1 MPTTKRPID
10 KVRASRDGHEY
21 HEAWTARHA
30 MRILLPNSNLIG
42 IAIEG
47 LEPGDQRTASDA
59 TIEIADL
66 VFYYG
71 RRVSFK
77 GASKVCIAQF
87 KYSIRDR
94 SNPFRAADAKKTIE
108 KFGKAF
114 RSLRRKYG
122 APLVRKKVTFE
133 LHTNR
138 PVYGPL
144 VEAFDALATGKP
156 VSEEVKKQA
165 DQLQSACGLTGAALS
180 EFTGKCNIQSLN
192 DTLRES
198 KAELSR
204 TIVDW
209 FGNGN
214 DAVARAS
221 LGDLKQMIRDKA
233 GFVGT
238 DRNIIEHTDILA
250 ALGLSESSDLLP
262 CPEALADVGDI
273 VKREQLSEAVSLV
286 AKLDKPLMV
295 HAAGGTGKT
304 VFLDSICR
312 SLSNDHE
319 TVFFDCFGGGD
330 YRAPGD
336 ARHHPRRGLIH
347 IANTLACRGLCDPII
362 PGNDDIDSLINTFRR
377 RIEQSVAT
385 LASSDTKKSLVL
397 FIDAIDNAAIH
408 AKDKREDSFP
418 VLLVEHLN
426 ANPVPGFKVVL
437 SSRTE
442 RIPISHIPYVD
453 FALRSFSLDET
464 KCYLQARIP
473 DVRESEIRVA
483 QARSQ
488 GNPRILQYMLDT
500 ERGLLDESEIDKR
513 IALNDLIQGRIDSAM
528 DEARQRGSKTEEI
541 NAFLAGLAVLPP
553 PVPLDE
559 YAQAHSM
566 AISAIESFASDLSPL
581 LERTKHGLI
590 FRDEPTED
598 LVRERYGSLKTPLR
612 LLANNLLKMQAQSV
626 YAARSLPDLLLL
638 LGDARKLFRL
648 AFDLTSPNE
657 VTGSVGKR
665 NIRLSRLKAAIRH
678 AALEKKYDQL
688 VELTVEMSTVAAV
701 DRRGTDYILDFPD
714 LVIAAQDTDAT
725 RRLFEAR
732 TGWQGTRHAR
742 LAIANTLSGDH
753 DEALRHTLATE
764 DWVRHYYKQDR
775 DDRIHEEGPKSID
788 NASVTFYL
796 LGQKRFEDAANTLD
810 RWYDWHTYTICEHV
824 FGFVSH
830 PQSNIEYSDVKG
842 FLDVLSSKIGAL
854 TAALAYLDLK
864 PLEQKALLSKIAKAA
879 RDTEK
884 IEVPG
889 YGSRDTGEIIDG
901 FRKAAAIA
909 LALQDR
915 RSAKAIGKL
924 LPADRPGLWSFRDH
938 YLDQHVFPFIFGVA
952 LNAAIKDVEV
962 HEKDLMPSELRDA
975 ASGIKNSL
983 ADKEF
988 RQELDKRLIKRMRT
1002 GKQDQENEKKPGSIS
1017 YEEKQNAERFLNS
1030 SFEPLL
1036 DLTRKL
1042 STTLRMPKG
1051 RADKAFKN
1059 LIASWVE
1066 ARRERDYYRPGRLS
1080 PFFQLLGLQLI
1091 QFMLWAR
1098 DDLKAASIKTYL
1110 KQLHEQE
1117 IVSPSTLIELVSIF
1131 SRRPRLQ
1138 EFAGQEAIRCL
1149 SLIESENEV
1158 DYRASHYARL
1168 ARAILPAS
1176 TEESS
1181 EYFRTGLEQMD
1192 AIGSG
1197 DYQYTN
1203 HLFILA
1209 ASVKGAELKEADFHT
1224 LSNIA
1229 ELNLTDEPEKFPWY
1243 AFGQGMSR
1251 VSGCRGLAKL
1261 SRWDDRDKVTLD
1273 CTLMPYLTALIDD
1286 EKIDPEDAVALNWL
1300 ADPAGSWSCNTETFA
1315 KALAGKNSENSKQLV
1330 TELVQQYEANNPGLS
1345 TESTVKALAKISK
1358 SVLGPRSK
1366 IASRLNSLYPH
1377 FGRVI
1382 NTRNEHANYRSSH
1395 DFKLRRDADKREA
1408 KSKRVLTGIAN
1419 SALWGD
1425 CESLSSALAALS
1437 DSESAYRVKDDFF
1450 DKLRVKVGYG
1460 ERAAYI
1466 RTISG
1471 SEHLNLYWKLDELKK
1486 CNELWSASSS
1496 AFKSVYRELANALI
1510 FQHLDDLISN
1520 DNLSTHHLTDISKLS
1535 GLPLAELVLEI
1546 VKLFS
1551 EPESSVGAPVWLDFA
1566 HLICEQ
1572 AGEGKGQ
1579 AALTRLL
1586 RSDAAKLSGSVLDGQ
1601 WKSGLY
1607 PKDKQV
1613 QIFAGLVWR
1622 QLGSPRASDRWRA
1635 AHCIR
1640 SFARFGKWQVI
1651 DAILAQLKDQGAGPF
1666 QAPELSFYYLHAKLW
1681 LLIAIAR
1688 ISKEHPAEV
1697 SRYKS
1702 KLDRVL
1708 DDSDVGHVLIR
1719 HFAAKALITCIEA
1732 GEISVR
1738 AKRESELRNVDQS
1751 PFPLLVKKLK
1761 KYTGDYHESRP
1772 KSAPKRAHEFSL
1784 EYDFNKGDVHYLSNV
1799 FGQPHWLVVDLISDV
1814 VHDIDDDAESMY
1826 DSGGR
1831 DGAPHSKRGLSSAY
1845 HSYGEQLAWHGMMI
1859 AAGELQKTKPATQD
1873 LWYDDPWKD
1882 WFSRYLLTRD
1892 DGYWISDALN
1902 QAPHEVTS
1910 ILMERKKDGLGLTG
1924 DKGKIL
1930 GLARLENGIDKSVV
1944 VAGRWFSAD
1953 HIRVQISSAL
1963 VRPREAKAII
1973 KNLLAEDPISVW
1985 LPSYNVDDDGKDYI
1999 SSEKENC
2006 LPWITTSGCEPRLDG
2021 DDPIASAAVLHKPR
2035 IATDIADSLGLRCR
2049 DPFGCSWTAKG
2060 GLKADSEAWAYSKS
2074 REGGSGDGHR
2084 LVINN
2089 VLLEHLLVRNSL
2101 DLLLLVNLQ
2110 KYESGFGYESGKYW
2124 NTVAVVWIKKSLKFE
2139 YYKGAINHLWT
2150 PHY

>member
-1 MPTTKRPID
+1 MLKTKRPID
-10 KVRASRDGHEY
+10 KVRASKDGHEY
-21 HEAWTARHA
+21 HEAWAARHA

-47 LEPGDQRTASDA
+47 LEPGDQKTASEE

-66 VFYYG
+66 TFYYG
-71 RRVSFK
+71 RRASFK
-77 GASKVCIAQF
+77 GANKVCIAQF

-114 RSLRRKYG
+114 RSLRHKHG
-122 APLVRKKVTFE
+122 APIVRKKVTFE

-138 PVYGPL
+138 PVFGPL
-144 VEAFDALATGKP
+144 VGALDALATGKA
-156 VSEEVKKQA
+156 VSGEVKKQA
-165 DQLQSACGLTGAALS
+165 DQIISACGLAGAALS
-180 EFTGKCNIQSLN
+180 EFAGKFNIQSLN

-209 FGNGN
+209 FGNGS

-233 GFVGT
+233 GFAGT
-238 DRNIIEHTDILA
+238 DRNIVEHTDTLA
-250 ALGLSESSDLLP
+250 ALGLSDSSDLLP

-273 VKREQLSEAVSLV
+273 VEREQLDEAVSLV
-286 AKLDKPLMV
+286 ANLDKPLMV

-304 VFLDSICR
+304 VFMDSICR

-362 PGNDDIDSLINTFRR
+362 PGSDDIDSLINTFRR

-385 LASSDTKKSLVL
+385 LASSDRKRSLVL

-408 AKDKREDSFP
+408 AKDKREHSFP

-426 ANPVPGFKVVL
+426 AKPVPGFKVVL

-442 RIPISHIPYVD
+442 RIPIFHIPFVD
-453 FALRSFSLDET
+453 FALRNFSLDET

-500 ERGLLDESEIDKR
+500 ERGLLDDSEIDKR
-513 IALNDLIQGRIDSAM
+513 IALNDLIQGRIDSAL
-528 DEARQRGSKTEEI
+528 DEARQRGSKTEQI

-559 YAQAHSM
+559 YAQAHGM

-598 LVRERYGSLKTPLR
+598 LVRERYGSLKKPLR
-612 LLANNLLKMQAQSV
+612 LLAKNLLKMQAQSV

-638 LGDARKLFRL
+638 LGDDRKLFRL
-648 AFDLTSPNE
+648 AFDLTFPKE

-665 NIRLSRLKAAIRH
+665 NIRLSRLKAAMRH
-678 AALEKKYDQL
+678 AAIEKNYDQL

-742 LAIANTLSGDH
+742 LAIANTLSGDY

-775 DDRIHEEGPKSID
+775 DDRTHGEGPKSID

-796 LGQKRFEDAANTLD
+796 LSQKRFEDAANTLD
-810 RWYDWHTYTICEHV
+810 RWYDWYTYIICKHV
-824 FGFVSH
+824 FGFVYH

-864 PLEQKALLSKIAKAA
+864 PLEKKALLSKVSKAA
-879 RDTEK
+879 RDADK
-884 IEVPG
+884 IEVSG
-889 YGSRDTGEIIDG
+889 YVSSYAGEIING
-901 FRKAAAIA
+901 YRKAAAIA

-924 LPADRPGLWSFRDH
+924 LPTDRADLWSFRDH
-938 YLDQHVFPFIFGVA
+938 YSDQFVFPFIFGIA
-952 LNAAIKDVEV
+952 LNAAVEDTEV

-983 ADKEF
+983 SGKDF
-988 RQELDKRLIKRMRT
+988 RQELDKRLAKRMRT
-1002 GKQDQENEKKPGSIS
+1002 GKQDQGNDKRRRSIS
-1017 YEEKQNAERFLNS
+1017 YEEKQNADRFLNYR
-1030 SFEPLL
+1030 FEPLL

-1042 STTLRMPKG
+1042 STVLRMPKG
-1051 RADKAFKN
+1051 RSDKAFKE
-1059 LIASWVE
+1059 LVESWVE
-1066 ARRERDYYRPGRLS
+1066 ARRARDYYLPGRLS

-1091 QFMLWAR
+1091 QFALWAR
-1098 DDLKAASIKTYL
+1098 DDLKPASVKIFL
-1110 KQLHEQE
+1110 NQLHDQE
-1117 IVSPSTLIELVSIF
+1117 IVYPSTLIELVSIF
-1131 SRRPRLQ
+1131 SKKARLQ
-1138 EFAGQEAIRCL
+1138 EFAGQEAIRCA
-1149 SLIESENEV
+1149 SLIESDNEV
-1158 DYRASHYARL
+1158 DYRASLYARL
-1168 ARAILPAS
+1168 AQAILPAS
-1176 TEESS
+1176 AAESS

-1203 HLFILA
+1203 HLFNLA

-1243 AFGQGMSR
+1243 AFGRGMSR

-1261 SRWDDRDKVTLD
+1261 SRWNDRDKVTLD
-1273 CTLMPYLTALIDD
+1273 YTLMPYLTALVDD
-1286 EKIDPEDAVALNWL
+1286 DKIDPGDAVALNWL
-1300 ADPAGSWSCNTETFA
+1300 ADPAEYWSCNTETFA
-1315 KALAGKNSENSKQLV
+1315 KILVGRNSENNEQLV
-1330 TELVQQYEANNPGLS
+1330 TELVEQFEANNPGLS
-1345 TESTVKALAKISK
+1345 AESTVKALAEISK
-1358 SVLGPRSK
+1358 SILGPRSK

-1377 FGRVI
+1377 FGPII
-1382 NTRNEHANYRSSH
+1382 NTINQHANFRSSG
-1395 DFKLRRDADKREA
+1395 DLELRRDADRREA
-1408 KSKRVLTGIAN
+1408 KSKRVLTRIAN
-1419 SALWGD
+1419 STRPGD
-1425 CESLSSALAALS
+1425 CESLSSALAALR

-1450 DKLRVKVGYG
+1450 DKLRVNVGYG
-1460 ERAAYI
+1460 ERASYI
-1466 RTISG
+1466 RNISG

-1486 CNELWSASSS
+1486 CNELWSASSN
-1496 AFKSVYRELANALI
+1496 ALKSVFRELANALI

-1520 DNLSTHHLTDISKLS
+1520 DNLSTYHLLDISKLS
-1535 GLPLAELVLEI
+1535 GLPLAELILEI

-1551 EPESSVGAPVWLDFA
+1551 EPESSVGAPIWLDFA
-1566 HLICEQ
+1566 HIFCER
-1572 AGEGKGQ
+1572 AAEGKGQ

-1586 RSDAAKLSGSVLDGQ
+1586 RSDAAKLSRSVLDGE
-1601 WKSGLY
+1601 WRSGLY
-1607 PKDKQV
+1607 PNDKKEK
-1613 QIFAGLVWR
+1613 IFAGLAWR
-1622 QLGSPRASDRWRA
+1622 QLASPRASERWRS

-1640 SFARFGKWQVI
+1640 SLARFGKWKVI
-1651 DAILAQLKDQGAGPF
+1651 DAIMEQLEDQDAGPF
-1666 QAPELSFYYLHAKLW
+1666 QAPELKFYYLHAKLW

-1688 ISKEHPAEV
+1688 ISKEHAAEV
-1697 SRYKS
+1697 SRYRS
-1702 KLDRVL
+1702 KLERVL
-1708 DDSDVGHVLIR
+1708 DHSGVRHVLIR

-1732 GEISVR
+1732 GEISVS
-1738 AKRESELRNVDQS
+1738 AKRESELRNIDQS
-1751 PFPLLVKKLK
+1751 PFPLIEKKLK
-1761 KYTGDYHESRP
+1761 KYTGDYHERRP
-1772 KSAPKRAHEFSL
+1772 ESEPKRAHEFSL

-1799 FGQPHWLVVDLISDV
+1799 FGQPHWLVVDLISDI
-1814 VHDIDDDAESMY
+1814 VHDIDEDAESMY
-1826 DSGGR
+1826 SSGGR
-1831 DGAPHSKRGLSSAY
+1831 EGAARSRRGLSSTY

-1859 AAGELQKTKPATQD
+1859 AAGELQRTKPATQD
-1873 LWYDDPWKD
+1873 WWYDDPWRD
-1882 WFSRYLLTRD
+1882 WLSRYLLTRA
-1892 DGYWISDALN
+1892 DGFWISDALN
-1902 QAPHEVTS
+1902 RAPHEVTS
-1910 ILMERKKDGLGLTG
+1910 ILMEREKEGLRLTG

-1930 GLARLENGIDKSVV
+1930 RLAGLGNGIDNSVV
-1944 VAGRWFSAD
+1944 VAGSWFSAD
-1953 HIRVQISSAL
+1953 HVRVQISSAL
-1963 VRPREAKAII
+1963 VHPRESKVII
-1973 KNLLAEDPISVW
+1973 KKLLEEDPMSVW
-1985 LPSYNVDDDGKDYI
+1985 LPSYNLDDDGKDYMI
-1999 SSEKENC
+1999 SEKESC
-2006 LPWITTSGCEPRLDG
+2006 LPWITMSEREPRLDG

-2035 IATDIADSLGLRCR
+2035 IATDIADNLGLRCR
-2049 DPFGCSWTAKG
+2049 DPFGCIWTAKG
-2060 GLKADSEAWAYSKS
+2060 GLKAGSEAWAYSKS
-2074 REGGSGDGHR
+2074 IEGGCDDGHR
-2084 LVINN
+2084 LVINKT
-2089 VLLEHLLVRNSL
+2089 LLEELLVRNSS
-2101 DLLLLVNLQ
+2101 DLLLLIDLQ
-2110 KYESGFGYESGKYW
+2110 KYERGFRYESGKYW
-2124 NTVAVVWIKKSLKFE
+2124 NTVAVIRIKKSLKFE
-2139 YYKGAINHLWT
+2139 YHKGAINHVWT
-2150 PHY
+2150 PRY

>member
-1 MPTTKRPID
+1 MSKTKRPID

-21 HEAWTARHA
+21 HEAWAARHA
-30 MRILLPNSNLIG
+30 MRILLPNSDLVG

-47 LEPGDQRTASDA
+47 LEPGDQRSASEE

-66 VFYYG
+66 AFYYG
-71 RRVSFK
+71 RRASFN
-77 GASKVCIAQF
+77 GARKVCIAQF

-114 RSLRRKYG
+114 RSLRGKYG
-122 APLVRKKVTFE
+122 APLVRKKVAFE

-138 PVYGPL
+138 PIYSPL
-144 VEAFDALATGKP
+144 VEALDALATGTA
-156 VSEEVKKQA
+156 VSGEVKKQA
-165 DQLQSACGLTGAALS
+165 DQLKLACGLTGTALS
-180 EFTGKCNIQSLN
+180 EFAGKCSIQSLN

-198 KAELSR
+198 KAQLSS

-209 FGNGN
+209 FGNGS
-214 DAVARAS
+214 DAIARAS

-233 GFVGT
+233 GFAGT

-250 ALGLSESSDLLP
+250 ALGLSDSSDLLP

-273 VKREQLSEAVSLV
+273 VEREQLGEAVSLV
-286 AKLDKPLMV
+286 ANLDKPLMV
-295 HAAGGTGKT
+295 RAAGGTGKT
-304 VFLDSICR
+304 VFLDSICK

-319 TVFFDCFGGGD
+319 TVFFDCFGGGN
-330 YRAPGD
+330 YRSPGD
-336 ARHHPRRGLIH
+336 ARHHPRRGFIH

-362 PGNDDIDSLINTFRR
+362 PGSDDIDSLINTFRR

-385 LASSDTKKSLVL
+385 LASSNSKKSLVL

-442 RIPISHIPYVD
+442 RIPISDNSYVD
-453 FALRSFSLDET
+453 FALRNFSLDET

-488 GNPRILQYMLDT
+488 GTPRILQYMLDT
-500 ERGLLDESEIDKR
+500 ERGLLDESEINKK
-513 IALNDLIQGRIDSAM
+513 IVLNDLIQGRIDSAL

-541 NAFLAGLAVLPP
+541 NSFLAGLAVLPP
-553 PVPLDE
+553 PVPLNE
-559 YAQAHSM
+559 YAQAHGM

-598 LVRERYGSLKTPLR
+598 LVRERYGCLKTPLR
-612 LLANNLLKMQAQSV
+612 FLAKNLLKMQAQSV

-638 LGDARKLFRL
+638 LGDARKLFTL
-648 AFDLTSPNE
+648 AFDQTFPKE

-678 AALEKKYDQL
+678 AALEKNYDQL

-753 DEALRHTLATE
+753 DEALRHILATE
-764 DWVRHYYKQDR
+764 DWVRHFHKQDR
-775 DDRIHEEGPKSID
+775 DDRPYGEGPKSID

-810 RWYDWHTYTICEHV
+810 RWYDWYTYKICEHV

-830 PQSNIEYSDVKG
+830 PQSNIEYCDVKG
-842 FLDVLSSKIGAL
+842 FLNVLSSKVGAL
-854 TAALAYLDLK
+854 TAALAHLDLK
-864 PLEQKALLSKIAKAA
+864 PLEQKALLSKISKAA
-879 RDTEK
+879 SDTDK
-884 IEVPG
+884 IDVPVH
-889 YGSRDTGEIIDG
+889 GSRDTGEIING
-901 FRKAAAIA
+901 FRKAASLA

-924 LPADRPGLWSFRDH
+924 LPTDRAGLWLFRDH
-938 YLDQHVFPFIFGVA
+938 YSEQYVFPFIFGVA
-952 LNAAIKDVEV
+952 LNAAIKDIEV

-983 ADKEF
+983 AGIDF
-988 RQELDKRLIKRMRT
+988 RQELEKRLAKRIRT
-1002 GKQDQENEKKPGSIS
+1002 GTQDQEKEKKPGSIS
-1017 YEEKQNAERFLNS
+1017 YEDNQHAERFLNYR
-1030 SFEPLL
+1030 FEPLL

-1042 STTLRMPKG
+1042 SIVLRKPKG
-1051 RADKAFKN
+1051 RADKAFKD
-1059 LIASWVE
+1059 LVKSWVE
-1066 ARRERDYYRPGRLS
+1066 TRKERDYYRAGRLS
-1080 PFFQLLGLQLI
+1080 PFFTLLGLQLI
-1091 QFMLWAR
+1091 QFTLWAR
-1098 DDLKAASIKTYL
+1098 DDLKAASVKTFL
-1110 KQLHEQE
+1110 NQLHDLE
-1117 IVSPSTLIELVSIF
+1117 IVSTSTLIELVSIF
-1131 SRRPRLQ
+1131 SKRSRLHD
-1138 EFAGQEAIRCL
+1138 FAGQEAIRCA
-1149 SLIESENEV
+1149 SLIGSENEI
-1158 DYRASHYARL
+1158 DYRASLYARL
-1168 ARAILPAS
+1168 GRAILPAS
-1176 TEESS
+1176 MEESA
-1181 EYFRTGLEQMD
+1181 EYFRAGLEQMD

-1273 CTLMPYLTALIDD
+1273 CTLRPYLTALVEDD
-1286 EKIDPEDAVALNWL
+1286 KVAPEDAVALNWL
-1300 ADPAGSWSCNTETFA
+1300 ADPADYWSCNTETFA
-1315 KALAGKNSENSKQLV
+1315 KALAGKNSENKKQLV
-1330 TELVQQYEANNPGLS
+1330 TELVEQFEANNPGLS
-1345 TESTVKALAKISK
+1345 TESTVKALAEISR
-1358 SVLGPRSK
+1358 SVLGTRSK
-1366 IASRLNSLYPH
+1366 IVSRLNSLYPH

-1382 NTRNEHANYRSSH
+1382 NTRNEHANYRSS
-1395 DFKLRRDADKREA
+1395 DDLKLRRAADKREA
-1408 KSKRVLTGIAN
+1408 KSQSVLTRVAN
-1419 SALWGD
+1419 STRPGD
-1425 CESLSSALAALS
+1425 YESLSSALAALS

-1460 ERAAYI
+1460 ERAAYV
-1466 RTISG
+1466 RNISG

-1486 CNELWSASSS
+1486 CNELWSVSSG
-1496 AFKSVYRELANALI
+1496 ALKSVYRQLANALI

-1520 DNLSTHHLTDISKLS
+1520 DSLSIYHLADISELS

-1586 RSDAAKLSGSVLDGQ
+1586 RSDAAKLSGSVLDGE
-1601 WKSGLY
+1601 WKNGLY
-1607 PKDKQV
+1607 PKNKQA

-1640 SFARFGKWQVI
+1640 SFARFGKWRVV
-1651 DAILAQLKDQGAGPF
+1651 DALLAQLENQDAGPF
-1666 QAPELSFYYLHAKLW
+1666 HAPELRFYYLHAKLW

-1688 ISKEHPAEV
+1688 ISKDHPAEV

-1708 DDSDVGHVLIR
+1708 DDSDVRHVLMR

-1732 GEISVR
+1732 REITVST
-1738 AKRESELRNVDQS
+1738 KRESELRSVDQS
-1751 PFPLLVKKLK
+1751 PYPLLEEKLK
-1761 KYTGDYHESRP
+1761 KYNGDYHENRP
-1772 KSAPKRAHEFSL
+1772 KAAPKRAYDFSL
-1784 EYDFNKGDVHYLSNV
+1784 EYDFNKEDVHYLSNV
-1799 FGQPHWLVVDLISDV
+1799 FGQPHWLVVDLISDI
-1814 VHDIDDDAESMY
+1814 VHDMDDDAKSMY
-1826 DSGGR
+1826 ASGGR
-1831 DGAPHSKRGLSSAY
+1831 DGAPRARRGLSSAY

-1859 AAGELQKTKPATQD
+1859 AAGQLQKTKPATQD
-1873 LWYDDPWKD
+1873 WWCDDPWND
-1882 WFSRYLLTRD
+1882 WLSRYLLTRD
-1892 DGYWISDALN
+1892 DGVWISDILN
-1902 QAPHEVTS
+1902 RAPPEVTS
-1910 ILMERKKDGLGLTG
+1910 ILMERGKDGLGLTG
-1924 DKGKIL
+1924 DKRKIL
-1930 GLARLENGIDKSVV
+1930 GLAGLDNGIDKSVV
-1944 VAGRWFSAD
+1944 VAGSWFSAD

-1963 VRPREAKAII
+1963 VRPREAKAVI
-1973 KNLLAEDPISVW
+1973 KSLQSDDPMCVW
-1985 LPSYNVDDDGKDYI
+1985 LPSCAEDDDGKGYI
-1999 SSEKENC
+1999 NSEKSNC
-2006 LPWITTSGCEPRLDG
+2006 LPWITMPGREPRLDG

-2035 IATDIADSLGLRCR
+2035 IAIGIADSLNLKSRG
-2049 DPFGCSWTAKG
+2049 PFGCSCTARG
-2060 GLKADSEAWAYSKS
+2060 RLKAESEAWAYSKS

-2084 LVINN
+2084 LVVNKA
-2089 VLLEHLLVRNSL
+2089 LLEKLLVRNNS
-2101 DLLLLVNLQ
+2101 DLILLINLQ
-2110 KYESGFGYESGKYW
+2110 KHESGYRYESGKYW
-2124 NTVAVVWIKKSLKFE
+2124 HTVAVVRIKKSLKIE
-2139 YYKGAINHLWT
+2139 YFKGVINHIWSSN
-2150 PHY
+2150 Y

>member
-1 MPTTKRPID
+1 MPKVKRPID

-21 HEAWTARHA
+21 HEAWAARHA
-30 MRILLPNSNLIG
+30 MRILLPNSDLIG

-47 LEPGDQRTASDA
+47 LEPGDQKAASEE

-71 RRVSFK
+71 RRTSFK

-94 SNPFRAADAKKTIE
+94 TNPFRAADAKKTIE
-108 KFGKAF
+108 KFGNAF
-114 RSLRRKYG
+114 CNLRRKYG
-122 APLVRKKVTFE
+122 SPLVRKKVTFE

-144 VEAFDALATGKP
+144 IDALDALAAGKA
-156 VSEEVKKQA
+156 VSGEVKKQA
-165 DQLQSACGLTGAALS
+165 DQLILACGLTGAALS
-180 EFTGKCNIQSLN
+180 EFAGKCNIQSLN

-209 FGNGN
+209 FGNGS
-214 DAVARAS
+214 DAIARAS

-233 GFVGT
+233 GFAGT

-250 ALGLSESSDLLP
+250 ALGLSDSSDLLP

-273 VKREQLSEAVSLV
+273 VEREQLAEALSLV

-304 VFLDSICR
+304 VFIDSIYR
-312 SLSNDHE
+312 SLSNEHE

-362 PGNDDIDSLINTFRR
+362 PGSDDIDSLINTFRR
-377 RIEQSVAT
+377 RIEQSVTT
-385 LASSDTKKSLVL
+385 LASSDSKKSLVL

-426 ANPVPGFKVVL
+426 ANPVHGFKLVL

-453 FALRSFSLDET
+453 FALRNFSLDET

-473 DVRESEIRVA
+473 YVRESEIRVA

-488 GNPRILQYMLDT
+488 GNPRVLQYMLDT
-500 ERGLLDESEIDKR
+500 ERGILDESEIDKR
-513 IALNDLIQGRIDSAM
+513 IALNDLIQERIDSAL
-528 DEARQRGSKTEEI
+528 DEARQRGSKTNEI
-541 NAFLAGLAVLPP
+541 KAFLAGLAVLPP
-553 PVPLDE
+553 PVPMDE
-559 YAQAHSM
+559 YAQANGM
-566 AISAIESFASDLSPL
+566 VTSAIESFASDLSPL

-590 FRDEPTED
+590 FRDEPTEN

-612 LLANNLLKMQAQSV
+612 LLAKNLLMMQAQSV

-638 LGDARKLFRL
+638 LGDARKLFSL
-648 AFDLTSPNE
+648 AFDQTFPKE
-657 VTGSVGKR
+657 VTGSVGQR

-678 AALEKKYDQL
+678 AAIEKNYDQL
-688 VELTVEMSTVAAV
+688 VEIAVEMSTVAAV
-701 DRRGTDYILDFPD
+701 DRRGVDYILDFPD

-732 TGWQGTRHAR
+732 TSWQGTRHAR

-753 DEALRHTLATE
+753 DEALRHILATE

-775 DDRIHEEGPKSID
+775 NDRIHGEGPKPID
-788 NASVTFYL
+788 NASVPFYL

-810 RWYDWHTYTICEHV
+810 QWYDWYTYVICKHV
-824 FGFVSH
+824 FGFVYH
-830 PQSNIEYSDVKG
+830 PQSNIEYPAVKG
-842 FLDVLSSKIGAL
+842 FLDVLSRKIGAL

-864 PLEQKALLSKIAKAA
+864 PLEQKALLSKIAKVASG
-879 RDTEK
+879 TEK

-889 YGSRDTGEIIDG
+889 HGSRNTGEIFNG
-901 FRKAAAIA
+901 FRKVAAIA

-915 RSAKAIGKL
+915 RSAKSVGKL
-924 LPADRPGLWSFRDH
+924 LPTDRPGLWSFRDH
-938 YLDQHVFPFIFGVA
+938 HSDQYVFPFIFDAA
-952 LNAAIKDVEV
+952 LNAAIHDAEV
-962 HEKDLMPSELRDA
+962 HEKDLMPSELREA
-975 ASGIKNSL
+975 SSGIKNSL
-983 ADKEF
+983 SGKNF
-988 RQELDKRLIKRMRT
+988 RQELDKRLAKRVRT
-1002 GKQDQENEKKPGSIS
+1002 GKQSEENEKKPGSIS
-1017 YEEKQNAERFLNS
+1017 HEEKQNAERFLNS
-1030 SFEPLL
+1030 HLEPLL

-1042 STTLRMPKG
+1042 STVLRMPKG
-1051 RADKAFKN
+1051 RADRAFKE
-1059 LIASWVE
+1059 LITSWVE

-1080 PFFQLLGLQLI
+1080 PFFQILGLQLI
-1091 QFMLWAR
+1091 QFALWAR
-1098 DDLKAASIKTYL
+1098 DDLSAASVENFLI
-1110 KQLHEQE
+1110 QLHDQE

-1138 EFAGQEAIRCL
+1138 VFAGQEALRCV

-1158 DYRASHYARL
+1158 DYRALLYAKL
-1168 ARAILPAS
+1168 SRAILPAS

-1251 VSGCRGLAKL
+1251 VSGCRGLAKI
-1261 SRWDDRDKVTLD
+1261 SRWDDRNKVALD
-1273 CTLMPYLTALIDD
+1273 CTLMPYLTALVDD
-1286 EKIDPEDAVALNWL
+1286 EKVDPADAVALNWL
-1300 ADPAGSWSCNTETFA
+1300 ANPAESWSCNTETFA
-1315 KALAGKNSENSKQLV
+1315 KVLIGKNSENSEQLV
-1330 TELVQQYEANNPGLS
+1330 TELVEQFEANNPGLS
-1345 TESTVKALAKISK
+1345 TESTVKALAEISK
-1358 SVLGPRSK
+1358 SVLGTSSN
-1366 IASRLNSLYPH
+1366 IVSRLISLYPH

-1382 NTRNEHANYRSSH
+1382 NTLNEYTNYRTS
-1395 DFKLRRDADKREA
+1395 DDLMLRRDADKREA
-1408 KSKRVLTGIAN
+1408 KRKSVLTRVAN
-1419 SALWGD
+1419 STRPGD
-1425 CESLSSALAALS
+1425 IESLSKALAALS
-1437 DSESAYRVKDDFF
+1437 DSESAYSVKDYFF
-1450 DKLRVKVGYG
+1450 DNLRVKVGYG

-1486 CNELWSASSS
+1486 CNELWSTSSS
-1496 AFKSVYRELANALI
+1496 ALKRVYRELTNALI
-1510 FQHLDDLISN
+1510 FQHLDDLILN
-1520 DNLSTHHLTDISKLS
+1520 DKLSIYHLANISKLS
-1535 GLPLAELVLEI
+1535 GLLLAELVLEI
-1546 VKLFS
+1546 VKLFA

-1566 HLICEQ
+1566 HLFCEQ

-1586 RSDAAKLSGSVLDGQ
+1586 RSDAAKLSGSVLDGE

-1607 PKDKQV
+1607 PKDKQA

-1640 SFARFGKWQVI
+1640 SFARFGKWQVV
-1651 DAILAQLKDQGAGPF
+1651 DALLAKLENRGAGPF
-1666 QAPELSFYYLHAKLW
+1666 QAPELKFYYLHAKLW

-1697 SRYKS
+1697 ARYKS
-1702 KLDRVL
+1702 KLDSVL
-1708 DDSDVGHVLIR
+1708 VDSDARHVLIR
-1719 HFAAKALITCIEA
+1719 HFAAKTVITCIEA
-1732 GEISVR
+1732 GELSVS
-1738 AKRESELRNVDQS
+1738 AKRESELRNIDQS
-1751 PFPLLVKKLK
+1751 PYPLLEKKIK
-1761 KYTGDYHESRP
+1761 SYTGDYHENRP
-1772 KSAPKRAHEFSL
+1772 KSAPKRAYDFSL
-1784 EYDFNKGDVHYLSNV
+1784 EYDFNKEDVHYLSNV
-1799 FGQPHWLVVDLISDV
+1799 FGQPHWLVVDLISDA
-1814 VHDIDDDAESMY
+1814 VHDIDDEAESMY
-1826 DSGGR
+1826 ASGGR
-1831 DGAPHSKRGLSSAY
+1831 DVAPASRRGLSSAY
-1845 HSYGEQLAWHGMMI
+1845 HSYGDQLAWHGMMI

-1873 LWYDDPWKD
+1873 WWYEDPWKD
-1882 WFSRYLLTRD
+1882 WLSRYLLTRD

-1902 QAPHEVTS
+1902 RAPHEATS
-1910 ILMERKKDGLGLTG
+1910 ILMERGKDGLGLTG

-1930 GLARLENGIDKSVV
+1930 GLAGLENEIDRSVV

-1963 VRPREAKAII
+1963 VRPREAKAVI
-1973 KNLLAEDPISVW
+1973 KNLLAEDPMCVW
-1985 LPSYNVDDDGKDYI
+1985 LPSYDVNDDGKDYI
-1999 SSEKENC
+1999 IGKKENC
-2006 LPWITTSGCEPRLDG
+2006 QPWITMADHEPRLDG
-2021 DDPIASAAVLHKPR
+2021 DDPIATDAVLHKPR
-2035 IATDIADSLGLRCR
+2035 IATDIADNLGLQCR
-2049 DPFGCSWTAKG
+2049 DPFGCSWTADG
-2060 GLKADSEAWAYSKS
+2060 GLKARSEAWAYSKS

-2084 LVINN
+2084 LVVSKALI
-2089 VLLEHLLVRNSL
+2089 EELLVRNSS
-2101 DLLLLVNLQ
+2101 DLILLIDLQ
-2110 KYESGFGYESGKYW
+2110 KYNSGFRNENGKYW
-2124 NTVAVVWIKKSLKFE
+2124 NTVAVVHIKQSLKIE
-2139 YYKGAINHLWT
+2139 YHKGAVNRLWD
-2150 PHY
+2150 PRY

>member
-1 MPTTKRPID
+1 
-10 KVRASRDGHEY
+10 
-21 HEAWTARHA
+21 

-47 LEPGDQRTASDA
+47 LEPGDQKTASEE

-71 RRVSFK
+71 RRASFK
-77 GASKVCIAQF
+77 SASEVCIAQF

-114 RSLRRKYG
+114 RSLRDKYG
-122 APLVRKKVTFE
+122 TPLVKKKVTFE

-138 PVYGPL
+138 PLYGPL
-144 VEAFDALATGKP
+144 VDALDALATGKA
-156 VSEEVKKQA
+156 VSGEVKKQA
-165 DQLQSACGLTGAALS
+165 DQLISACGLTGAALY
-180 EFTGKCNIQSLN
+180 EFAGKCNIQSLN

-198 KAELSR
+198 KAVLAR
-204 TIVDW
+204 TLVDW
-209 FGNGN
+209 FGNGS

-233 GFVGT
+233 GFAGT

-250 ALGLSESSDLLP
+250 ALGLSDSSDLLP

-273 VKREQLSEAVSLV
+273 VEREQLGEAVSLV

-304 VFLDSICR
+304 VFMDSVCR

-330 YRAPGD
+330 YRVPGD

-362 PGNDDIDSLINTFRR
+362 PGTDDIDSLVNTFRR

-385 LASSDTKKSLVL
+385 LASSVTKKSLVL

-418 VLLVEHLN
+418 VLLIEHLN

-453 FALRSFSLDET
+453 FALRKFSLDET

-473 DVRESEIRVA
+473 DVKESEIRVA

-500 ERGLLDESEIDKR
+500 ERGLLDESEIDKK
-513 IALNDLIQGRIDSAM
+513 IALNDLIQGRIDNALG
-528 DEARQRGSKTEEI
+528 EARQRGAKTEEI

-612 LLANNLLKMQAQSV
+612 LLAKNLLKMQAQSV

-638 LGDARKLFRL
+638 LGDARKLFTL
-648 AFDLTSPNE
+648 AFDLTFPQQ

-678 AALEKKYDQL
+678 AVVEKNYDQL

-732 TGWQGTRHAR
+732 TGWQGSRHAR

-753 DEALRHTLATE
+753 DEALRHVLATE
-764 DWVRHYYKQDR
+764 DWVRHYYRQDR
-775 DDRIHEEGPKSID
+775 DGRTHRMGPKSID
-788 NASVTFYL
+788 TASVTFYL
-796 LGQKRFEDAANTLD
+796 LSQRRFGDAANTLD
-810 RWYDWHTYTICEHV
+810 RWYDWYTYIICEHV
-824 FGFVSH
+824 FGFVYH
-830 PQSNIEYSDVKG
+830 PQSTIDYSDVKA

-854 TAALAYLDLK
+854 TAALTHLDLK
-864 PLEQKALLSKIAKAA
+864 PLEKKALLSKIAKAA
-879 RDTEK
+879 LDTDK
-884 IEVPG
+884 IKVPG
-889 YGSRDTGEIIDG
+889 HDSRDTGEIIDG

-909 LALQDR
+909 LTLQDR
-915 RSAKAIGKL
+915 RAAKAIGKL
-924 LPADRPGLWSFRDH
+924 LPTDRPGLWSFRDH
-938 YLDQHVFPFIFGVA
+938 YSDQYVFPFIFGIA
-952 LNAAIKDVEV
+952 LNAAIEDVEV
-962 HEKDLMPSELRDA
+962 HEKDLMPSELLDA

-983 ADKEF
+983 AGKDF
-988 RQELDKRLIKRMRT
+988 RQELDKRLTKRMRT

-1017 YEEKQNAERFLNS
+1017 YEEKQTAERFLNS
-1030 SFEPLL
+1030 RFEPLL

-1042 STTLRMPKG
+1042 STVLRMPKG
-1051 RADKAFKN
+1051 RADKSFKD
-1059 LIASWVE
+1059 LVESWVE
-1066 ARRERDYYRPGRLS
+1066 ARRERDYYRPGRSS

-1091 QFMLWAR
+1091 QFALWSR
-1098 DDLKAASIKTYL
+1098 DDLKAASVKVFL
-1110 KQLHEQE
+1110 DLLHDQE
-1117 IVSPSTLIELVSIF
+1117 IVSPSTMIELVSIF
-1131 SRRPRLQ
+1131 SRRTGLQ
-1138 EFAGQEAIRCL
+1138 EFAGQEAIRCA
-1149 SLIESENEV
+1149 SLIKSENEV
-1158 DYRASHYARL
+1158 DYRASLYARL

-1273 CTLMPYLTALIDD
+1273 CTLMPYLTALVDD

-1300 ADPAGSWSCNTETFA
+1300 ADPAESWSCNTETFA
-1315 KALAGKNSENSKQLV
+1315 KTLVGRNSENNEQLV
-1330 TELVQQYEANNPGLS
+1330 TELVEQFEANNPGLS
-1345 TESTVKALAKISK
+1345 SESTVKALAGISK
-1358 SVLGPRSK
+1358 SVLGTRSK
-1366 IASRLNSLYPH
+1366 IVSRLDSLYPH

-1382 NTRNEHANYRSSH
+1382 NKRNEHANYHRSSG
-1395 DFKLRRDADKREA
+1395 DLKLKRDADKREA
-1408 KSKRVLTGIAN
+1408 KSKRVLTRVAN
-1419 SALWGD
+1419 STRPGD
-1425 CESLSSALAALS
+1425 CESLSSALAVLRHC
-1437 DSESAYRVKDDFF
+1437 ESAYRVKDDFF

-1466 RTISG
+1466 RNISG

-1486 CNELWSASSS
+1486 CNELWTASSS
-1496 AFKSVYRELANALI
+1496 ALKSVYREFANSLI

-1520 DNLSTHHLTDISKLS
+1520 DNLSTYHLVDISKLS

-1551 EPESSVGAPVWLDFA
+1551 EPESSVEAPVWLDFA
-1566 HLICEQ
+1566 HVICEQ
-1572 AGEGKGQ
+1572 AGAGKGQ
-1579 AALTRLL
+1579 TALTRLL
-1586 RSDAAKLSGSVLDGQ
+1586 RSDAAKLSGSVLDGE

-1607 PKDKQV
+1607 PNDNKV
-1613 QIFAGLVWR
+1613 QIFAGLAWR
-1622 QLGSPRASDRWRA
+1622 QLASPRASERWRA

-1640 SFARFGKWQVI
+1640 SFARFGKWQVL
-1651 DAILAQLKDQGAGPF
+1651 DAIMAQLEDQDAGPF
-1666 QAPELSFYYLHAKLW
+1666 QASELRFYSHHAKLW

-1697 SRYKS
+1697 SRYRS
-1702 KLDRVL
+1702 LLNRVL
-1708 DDSDVGHVLIR
+1708 DDSDVRHVLIR
-1719 HFAAKALITCIEA
+1719 HFAAKALITCLEA
-1732 GEISVR
+1732 GEISVS
-1738 AKRESELRNVDQS
+1738 ANRESELRNIDLS
-1751 PFPLLVKKLK
+1751 PYPLLEKKLK
-1761 KYTGDYHESRP
+1761 KYTGDYHENRP
-1772 KSAPKRAHEFSL
+1772 KSAPKCAHEFSL
-1784 EYDFNKGDVHYLSNV
+1784 EYDFNKQDVQYLSNV

-1826 DSGGR
+1826 ASGGR
-1831 DGAPHSKRGLSSAY
+1831 EGAPRSRRGLSSAY

-1859 AAGELQKTKPATQD
+1859 AAGELQKTKPVTQD
-1873 LWYDDPWKD
+1873 WWHDDPWKH
-1882 WFSRYLLTRD
+1882 WLSRYLLTRE
-1892 DGYWISDALN
+1892 DGFWLSDALN
-1902 QAPHEVTS
+1902 HAPHEVTS
-1910 ILMERKKDGLGLTG
+1910 ILMEREKEGLGLTG

-1930 GLARLENGIDKSVV
+1930 RLAGLENGIDKSVV

-1953 HIRVQISSAL
+1953 HIQVQISSAL
-1963 VRPREAKAII
+1963 VLPQEAKAII
-1973 KNLLAEDPISVW
+1973 KDILAEDPMSVW
-1985 LPSYNVDDDGKDYI
+1985 FPSYDLDDDGKDYI
-1999 SSEKENC
+1999 SNEKDNC
-2006 LPWITTSGCEPRLDG
+2006 QPWITMSGREPRLDG

-2035 IATDIADSLGLRCR
+2035 IAADIADSLGLRCR

-2074 REGGSGDGHR
+2074 KEGGSSDGHR
-2084 LVINN
+2084 LVVNKA
-2089 VLLEHLLVRNSL
+2089 LLEELLVRNSS
-2101 DLLLLVNLQ
+2101 DMLLLVNLQ
-2110 KYESGFGYESGKYW
+2110 KYESGFRNESGKYW
-2124 NTVAVVWIKKSLKFE
+2124 NTVAVIWIKKSLKFE
-2139 YYKGAINHLWT
+2139 YHKGAINNLWT
-2150 PHY
+2150 PRY